1 MNTTHENNRII
12 YHLGINSKPRRHV
25 SLRSK
30 GHVWK
35 DLSSDD
41 DGTQKCRRHNKTK
54 PMTHQEEVKTKAIQ
68 IYHDMLWMFEQEPI
82 DHTIARYCSILAV
95 EEIIEAL
102 KSNEWQNRKEIYFYE
117 DVQKHITFYIHDT
130 EK

>member
-12 YHLGINSKPRRHV
+12 YHLGFLSKPRRHV

-54 PMTHQEEVKTKAIQ
+54 PMTHQEDR
-68 IYHDMLWMFEQEPI
+68 DMLWMFEHEPI
-82 DHTIARYCSILAV
+82 DHTIARYCSIIAV
-95 EEIIEAL
+95 KEIIEAL
-102 KSNEWQNRKEIYFYE
+102 KFNEWQNRKEISFYE